1 MLKKTFPAIAVVCL
15 LLNASVNAGE
25 AELENALRL
34 VLPPSIPAVVGEE
47 CNIYFDN
54 VVLVPMVDAWIFD
67 VDCNRGRQQSERWT
81 WVPTKDDVGDQ
92 PIRIDIRD
100 GLNKIVATAKTTVRV
115 VAADRRVDEPISMLC
130 IGDSLTQASVYTGR
144 LLDLCNRP
152 GNPKLKLIGTHW
164 PGNEAGPNRHE
175 GYGGWTAKRFATHFN
190 ENARMGHYKK
200 RGSPFLYLNEKRKP
214 VLSFVKYCHDVNAD
228 VFPDV
233 VSIFLGPNDVFRY
246 TDENIESGIDDMLTH
261 FDQLV
266 AVIRSDSPQTKTA
279 IMLPVPPA
287 STQDA
292 FGRNYRSGQTRWQYK
307 RNQHRLVERMLS
319 AYAKR
324 EGEKIY
330 VVPTYVNLDC
340 LRNYPTTKVT
350 ANSVNDTK
358 IVRQSNSVHPAA
370 SGYRQIGDS
379 LYAWLKS
386 Q

>member
-1 MLKKTFPAIAVVCL
+1 MLKKLLPAIAIVCFLLVVS
-15 LLNASVNAGE
+15 AKADEVESQ
-25 AELENALRL
+25 NALRL

-54 VVLVPMVDAWIFD
+54 VVLVPTVDVWIFD
-67 VDCNRGRQQSERWT
+67 VVCNRGKQQSERWT
-81 WVPTKDDVGDQ
+81 WVPTKEDVGEHSLQ
-92 PIRIDIRD
+92 IDIRD
-100 GLNKIVATAKTTVRV
+100 GLNKVVATAKTTIRV
-115 VAADRRVDEPISMLC
+115 VGAESRSSEPITMLC
-130 IGDSLTQASVYTGR
+130 IGDSLTQASVYTAR
-144 LLDLCNRP
+144 LLELCGRP
-152 GNPKLKLIGTHW
+152 DNPKLALIGTHW

-175 GYGGWTAKRFATHFN
+175 GYGGWTAKRFATHYN
-190 ENARMGHYKK
+190 VHARMGNYKK
-200 RGSPFLYLNEKRKP
+200 RGSPFLYLNEEKKP
-214 VLSFVKYCHDVNAD
+214 VLSFVNYCHDVNAD

-246 TDENIESGIDDMLTH
+246 TDENLEAGIDDMLAH
-261 FDQLV
+261 FDLLV
-266 AVIRSDSPQTKTA
+266 AMIRSESPATNIA

-292 FGRNYRSGQTRWQYK
+292 FGHNYRSGQTRWQYK
-307 RNQHRLVERMLS
+307 RNQHRLVERMLT

-324 EGEKIY
+324 EGEKIHI
-330 VVPTYVNLDC
+330 VPTYVNLDC
-340 LRNYPTTKVT
+340 LRNYPTATVT
-350 ANSVNDTK
+350 ASSVNDTK